1 MTWIWYFETIQSYKG
16 GKAQKFIAQ
25 VEKQVHTG
33 GKVNTWA
40 QVRLSL
46 KSFDFFN
53 FFFKDQEKRRAAEKK
68 AQKEAEL
75 KEMEMLFG
83 KAITAKGSKFM
94 VDPKAK
100 KAEKKSKF
108 WLA

>member
-1 MTWIWYFETIQSYKG
+1 MGSGTTF
-16 GKAQKFIAQ
+16 
-25 VEKQVHTG
+25 VEKFRIF
-33 GKVNTWA
+33 K
-40 QVRLSL
+40 
-46 KSFDFFN
+46 FFS
-53 FFFKDQEKRRAAEKK
+53 KDQEKRRAAEKK

-83 KAITAKGSKFM
+83 KAITAKGNKFM

-108 WLA
+108 SLA

>member
-1 MTWIWYFETIQSYKG
+1 M
-16 GKAQKFIAQ
+16 
-25 VEKQVHTG
+25 V
-33 GKVNTWA
+33 
-40 QVRLSL
+40 
-46 KSFDFFN
+46 KSILGLRYDFRWKISIFKI
-53 FFFKDQEKRRAAEKK
+53 FSKDQEKRRAAEKK

-83 KAITAKGSKFM
+83 KAITAKGNKFM

-108 WLA
+108 SFV